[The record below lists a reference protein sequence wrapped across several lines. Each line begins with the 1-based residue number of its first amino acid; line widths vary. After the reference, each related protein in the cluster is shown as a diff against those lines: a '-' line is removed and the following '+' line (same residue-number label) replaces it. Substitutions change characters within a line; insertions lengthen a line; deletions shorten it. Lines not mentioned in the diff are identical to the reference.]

1 MDSFNPG
8 RGIRPNGGG
17 SATSGRG
24 RYQPGP
30 GHGDG
35 MPAGAVQPGD
45 VDGDALLDRD
55 FDLLVEKAIAAV
67 RSGSDARPDAVF
79 GPFAELNAIVRAVT
93 YHEGRLLE
101 WGLARLCADN
111 PALAL
116 MPAETALP
124 VVPAAMELLERNGW
138 ESLEGLRLRSEV
150 HYRTS
155 YMPDLF
161 LVDTQ
166 NHAALLLDVKRS
178 LASYAERR
186 LNALRKRM
194 MAAALIAGD
203 WLHVEGRMVGVSRVD
218 IAIVDGSN
226 IEHDRT
232 KGIFALDE
240 VGELIGVAGA
250 GQAMLALRAK
260 FARRVRRELEE
271 TCRRA
276 LGRIH
281 RTTAGSSLAR
291 SAASGRSVR
300 DEGREAFHFGGP
312 SEEHGV
318 GEDSAFLSGG
328 GNPQAE
334 PRNDA
339 DADADDGDGYGD
351 AGDGNAVLGG
361 ALSFAPPRRARTAD
375 WRRIAASRRQPI
387 KVGFARGRDGP

>member
-1 MDSFNPG
+1 MDRFNPG
-8 RGIRPNGGG
+8 RVVRPNGG
-17 SATSGRG
+17 SGAASGQR

-30 GHGDG
+30 GHGDR
-35 MPAGAVQPGD
+35 MPAGSPRSSD

-55 FDLLVEKAIAAV
+55 LDLLVEKAIAAV
-67 RSGSDARPDAVF
+67 RSGADARPDAVF

-116 MPAETALP
+116 MPSETALP

-150 HYRTS
+150 HYRAS
-155 YMPDLF
+155 YVPDVF

-166 NHAALLLDVKRS
+166 NHAALILDVKRS

-203 WLHVEGRMVGVSRVD
+203 WLHVEGRMAGVSRVD

-226 IEHDRT
+226 SERDRA

-240 VGELIGVAGA
+240 VGELIGVKDA

-260 FARRVRRELEE
+260 FACRVRRELEE

-276 LGRIH
+276 LARTH
-281 RTTAGSSLAR
+281 RTTAGNSLAR
-291 SAASGRSVR
+291 SAGSERAARGEGAVRFSGPGEER
-300 DEGREAFHFGGP
+300 D
-312 SEEHGV
+312 V
-318 GEDSAFLSGG
+318 GERSAFLP
-328 GNPQAE
+328 GNSDPRGE
-334 PRNDA
+334 LRNDA

-351 AGDGNAVLGG
+351 AGDGNAVFG
-361 ALSFAPPRRARTAD
+361 ADLPFAFPRRARTPD
-375 WRRIAASRRQPI
+375 WRPIAASRRQPI
-387 KVGFARGRDGP
+387 KVGFARGRDCP